1 MKELSFSHGRL
12 SFSTETFE
20 MQPCLPD
27 RLESRIQTFYL
38 DADGLMETH
47 FVGFDALVEQ
57 RNSKSLI
64 WLHVSGTP
72 GDEFWQHLSKAFN
85 LSDEEIKYIR
95 SPHLRSVAD
104 DFESGLFWSLQRPST
119 NYEIDALESI
129 NFFMLDK
136 ALLTRQ
142 FSHEAA
148 FTISAHHLMA
158 KGAQCAGY
166 TVDVLAAQL
175 VEDILKSYLDLLK
188 LGGTK
193 LESIQNKIIR
203 NPGKAEL
210 HLINR
215 SQQIIWIYLN
225 AIWPIELVLQSIIH
239 SRSSILTKDG
249 NADFRARL
257 EEANSVLR
265 LFETYRAMSY
275 NLMDVYV
282 SGLGLR
288 TNETTMVLT
297 IIATL
302 FLPPTLIAG
311 IYGMNF
317 QIPEIH
323 VSGGYYWCLAAM
335 FGVSGGLLVWLW
347 RRGFISFL

>member
-1 MKELSFSHGRL
+1 MKELSFNHGRL

-20 MQPCLPD
+20 MVPCLPD
-27 RLESRIQTFYL
+27 RLEIRLQMFYL

-47 FVGFDALVEQ
+47 FIGFEELLEA
-57 RNSKSLI
+57 RKNKSLV

-72 GDEFWQHLSKAFN
+72 GDEFWQHLSKAFD
-85 LSDEEIKYIR
+85 LSDQEIKHIR
-95 SPHLRSVAD
+95 SPHVRSVAD
-104 DFESGLFWSLQRPST
+104 DFENGLFWSLQRPST
-119 NYEIDALESI
+119 NFEMDTLESI

-136 ALLTRQ
+136 ALITRQ
-142 FSHEAA
+142 FSHDNA
-148 FTISAHHLMA
+148 FTLAAHHLMS
-158 KGAQCAGY
+158 KGAQCGSF
-166 TVDVLAAQL
+166 TVDLLAAQL
-175 VEDILKSYLDLLK
+175 FEDILKSYLDLLK

-203 NPGKAEL
+203 KPGKAEL

-239 SRSSILTKDG
+239 SRSPILTADG
-249 NADFRARL
+249 LADFRARL
-257 EEANSVLR
+257 EESNSVLR

-311 IYGMNF
+311 VYGMNF
-317 QIPEIH
+317 QIPEVHI
-323 VSGGYYWCLAAM
+323 SGGYYWCLGAM
-335 FGVSGGLLVWLW
+335 FGVSGGLLFWLKK
-347 RRGFISFL
+347 RGFISFL

>member
-1 MKELSFSHGRL
+1 MKELSFNHGRL

-20 MQPCLPD
+20 MIPCLPD
-27 RLESRIQTFYL
+27 RLESRLQLFYL

-47 FVGFDALVEQ
+47 FTGFEEAVEY
-57 RNSKSLI
+57 RKTKSLV
-64 WLHVSGTP
+64 WLHIAGTP
-72 GDEFWQHLSKAFN
+72 GDEFWKHLAKAFD

-95 SPHLRSVAD
+95 GPHLRSVTD
-104 DFESGLFWSLQRPST
+104 DFENGLFWSLQRPST
-119 NYEIDALESI
+119 NLEMDTLESV
-129 NFFMLDK
+129 NFFMLDR
-136 ALLTRQ
+136 ALITRQ
-142 FSHEAA
+142 FSHENA
-148 FTISAHHLMA
+148 FSVAAHHLMS
-158 KGAQCAGY
+158 KGAQCGNY
-166 TVDVLAAQL
+166 TVDLLAAQL
-175 VEDILKSYLDLLK
+175 FEDILKSYLDLLK

-193 LESIQNKIIR
+193 LETIQNKIIR
-203 NPGKAEL
+203 NPGKTEL

-215 SQQIIWIYLN
+215 SQQMIWIYLN
-225 AIWPIELVLQSIIH
+225 AIWPIELVLQSIAH
-239 SRSSILTKDG
+239 SRSPILTSEG
-249 NADFRARL
+249 SADFRARL
-257 EEANSVLR
+257 DEANSVLR

-311 IYGMNF
+311 VYGMNF
-317 QIPEIH
+317 QIPEVHI
-323 VSGGYYWCLAAM
+323 VGGYYWCLAAM

-347 RRGFISFL
+347 KRGFISFL